1 MEDTGQ
7 GKDPLEERLKL
18 LRDIRNYLCYLRE
31 MGVEGVPA
39 PQGGLTLED
48 IRREIGDCRRCRLH
62 KERRNI
68 VFGSGNPHA
77 VLVFVGEGPGREE
90 DIQGLP
96 FVGAAGEMLTR
107 IIERVLGL
115 RREDVYIANVVKCR
129 PPKNRTPYPDEI
141 ATCLPFLEK
150 QLEVIRPKI
159 IVALGS
165 VAAQSL
171 IGTKE
176 GITSLRGRF
185 HYYRGDTV
193 IMPTYHPAYLLR
205 NPGKKKETYQDM
217 LMVKEKLKE
226 LGVVK

>member
-205 NPGKKKETYQDM
+205 NPGKKKETYHDM